1 FTLVLGPKVAIHA
14 RDEDAWPH
22 GRVGLQAAF
31 GELVV
36 LQERGPRHEKRGD
49 GDDGR
54 VVRGREDRNVERRG
68 DVDVEGRPEPLR
80 LEELVAAARS
90 DRDVLQ
96 HVEVPSRRN
105 PTGEGGLDGRALRDR
120 HAEVEIDEPFRYT

>member
-1 FTLVLGPKVAIHA
+1 
-14 RDEDAWPH
+14 
-22 GRVGLQAAF
+22 
-31 GELVV
+31 
-36 LQERGPRHEKRGD
+36 
-49 GDDGR
+49 
-54 VVRGREDRNVERRG
+54 VRGREDRNVERRG

-105 PTGEGGLDGRALRDR
+105 PTGKVVSTVVPCVA
-120 HAEVEIDEPFRYT
+120 AMPK